1 MAHDEESPPAASPSA
16 PEPTQSIDAPPLA
29 STSQSHDSAPPLTQT
44 APVATTPTPSLP
56 PIEPRDYNN
65 PTSSSLSSIRPVNL
79 PPAYAPNST
88 VPTFIRILAILIFVV
103 GGTSAATIA
112 WVYKVRL
119 SPQRNIFY
127 PRLVLALKARTTL
140 HQGHLK
146 GYTQFVDAV
155 RSFGKSGSRTMIGG
169 LKDVPVVVDTVDS
182 TQEASPQ
189 EETSSTQ
196 STKEE
201 KLPLTEQ
208 GDETQPLL
216 SATEELPTPIPIEAP
231 SILNPLLTS
240 VQTLSSTLHTA
251 NLPPNPYAFTNASAS
266 SAFTTPN
273 PNTTHQ
279 FTPPRSAAAAS
290 AAAAAQSRLSPDH
303 TLVTSL
309 GSLNEWVE
317 NQVYAIATQGYR
329 TYGSVSGI
337 SSSSSGG
344 AGGTNGG
351 KEFKALSEATA
362 GFKSEIRAVKG
373 LLLNRRNFAVGT
385 ASR

>member
-1 MAHDEESPPAASPSA
+1 MAHDEASPPVASPSA
-16 PEPTQSIDAPPLA
+16 PEPTQSIDAPPSA
-29 STSQSHDSAPPLTQT
+29 STSQSHDSAPPLTPT
-44 APVATTPTPSLP
+44 APVAATPTPSLP
-56 PIEPRDYNN
+56 PIGPRDYNN
-65 PTSSSLSSIRPVNL
+65 PTSSSLSSFSIRPVNL

-88 VPTFIRILAILIFVV
+88 VPTFIRTLAILVFVV

-112 WVYKVRL
+112 WVYK
-119 SPQRNIFY
+119 NIVY

-155 RSFGKSGSRTMIGG
+155 RSFGKSGSRTLMGG
-169 LKDVPVVVDTVDS
+169 LKDVPGVVDTVDS
-182 TQEASPQ
+182 TQEASPKG
-189 EETSSTQ
+189 EIPSTQ

-216 SATEELPTPIPIEAP
+216 SATDETPASISIEAP

-240 VQTLSSTLHTA
+240 LQTLSSTLHTS
-251 NLPPNPYAFTNASAS
+251 NLAPNPYASTHASAS

-273 PNTTHQ
+273 PNTSHQ

-309 GSLNEWVE
+309 SSLNEWVE

-344 AGGTNGG
+344 VGGTNGG